1 MYQVVY
7 ISTAKREYSKHEL
20 AEILAVSR
28 RNNTRDG
35 ITGVLCYHGGTFFQM
50 LEGDEERVRA
60 VMERVD
66 RDPRHFGVTVL
77 LEQHVARRAMPDW
90 SMAFREI
97 SDDEAGA
104 LEGFNRLLKQ
114 ADSSL
119 DDFNDASSDAL
130 LLLQGFYDTS
140 RTSMR
145 L

>member
-50 LEGDEERVRA
+50 LEGEEERVRA
-60 VMERVD
+60 VMARVD
-66 RDPRHFGVTVL
+66 RDARHFGVTVL
-77 LEQHVARRAMPDW
+77 LEQHVASRAMPDW

-119 DDFNDASSDAL
+119 DDLNDASSDAL

>member
-50 LEGDEERVRA
+50 LEGDEERVHA

-66 RDPRHFGVTVL
+66 RDARHFGVTVL
-77 LEQHVARRAMPDW
+77 LEQHVASRAMPDW

-119 DDFNDASSDAL
+119 DDLNDASSDAL